1 MPKKYDF
8 AGWVT
13 KHDVKCADGI
23 IIKHGAF
30 KTSEN
35 LTVPL
40 VWNHNSANPTNIVG
54 NMLLEHR
61 DEGVYGYGRFNDSE
75 TGKHA
80 KVMVEHGDITSMS
93 IGARNLKK
101 QGSNLLHGLIY
112 EVSLVMAGA
121 NPEALILEHSDMD
134 EIDEGKAIIFSGDLL
149 HTTDDEIL
157 EHKKGDND
165 MEVSEKTIGDVMDT
179 LNEEQTAAVEELV
192 ANILADSNEE
202 LEQALNQKE
211 EKLLKHNVF
220 DGTESI
226 VGGVVASG
234 SGTLS
239 HSAMVSILEEAKRGG
254 SLRKAFQNNEE
265 VIQHGIENI
274 EYLFPEAKNLT
285 NEPIIYRD
293 RNTGA
298 EGIVN
303 ATTKSPFSKVR
314 TRIADFTEE
323 EARARGYIKGKQK
336 KEQIFKILKRETG
349 PQMIYKKQ
357 KLDRED
363 IIDIT
368 DFDIVRFIEKEMRF
382 MLIEELGRAILVGD
396 GREDI
401 SEDKIKEENIRPVI
415 SDDDLYT
422 IKATY
427 TDAADFVESTIL
439 AMADYQGSGSPL
451 CYIDPTLLAKV
462 KLLKGTDGRFLFG
475 HIPTNDAVAA
485 MLGVGSMVPTTFMK
499 GKGALIVNL
508 ADYSIGSTKGGELTT
523 FDDFDIDFNQYK
535 YLIETYLS
543 GALTLPKSALYMGID
558 PGEIDPG
565 DDLEG

>member
-23 IIKHGAF
+23 VIKHGAF

-157 EHKKGDND
+157 EHGKGDND
-165 MEVSEKTIGDVMDT
+165 MGASEKTIGDVMETFND
-179 LNEEQTAAVEELV
+179 EQMNAVEELV
-192 ANILADSNEE
+192 ANILAEADEE
-202 LEQALNQKE
+202 LEQALNTKE
-211 EKLLKHNVF
+211 EELLKHNVF
-220 DGTESI
+220 DGTETI
-226 VGGVVASG
+226 VGGTVTAG
-234 SGTLS
+234 AGMLS
-239 HSAMVSILEEAKRGG
+239 HSAMTSILEEAKRGG

-396 GREDI
+396 GREDT

-415 SDDDLYT
+415 SDADLYT

-439 AMADYQGSGSPL
+439 AMADYQGSGTPL

-543 GALTLPKSALYMGID
+543 GALTLPKSALYMGIKD
-558 PGEIDPG
+558 VPDVEDV
-565 DDLEG
+565 LEG